1 MVNTTGVGEP
11 AIPNNQFTGARQY
24 NRYLGYFNP
33 YDYGN
38 PDDTL
43 PYNNTS
49 AGWVQVN
56 RDSNNEQFLN
66 ASYVVS
72 LPFKSSVAFNINSI
86 RIKKDGVVQ
95 VENGEIGSVSS
106 FTEFNLV
113 QIWVQDKEMF
123 VRIEYGGVLG
133 TTNLYTVEL
142 VGYQGVVLDSISALI
157 GVQAY

>member
-1 MVNTTGVGEP
+1 
-11 AIPNNQFTGARQY
+11 
-24 NRYLGYFNP
+24 
-33 YDYGN
+33 
-38 PDDTL
+38 
-43 PYNNTS
+43 
-49 AGWVQVN
+49 
-56 RDSNNEQFLN
+56 
-66 ASYVVS
+66 
-72 LPFKSSVAFNINSI
+72 VAFNINSI